1 MPGGAIATETPQQV
15 SPLATAAAAAS
26 ASYTRQS
33 TQEQE
38 EIKFDSIEQ
47 AQEAKRL
54 RIEADLAALRQKRY

>member
-15 SPLATAAAAAS
+15 SPLATAAAAS

-38 EIKFDSIEQ
+38 EFKFDSIEQ